1 MVQQFLE
8 NSKQYSLSGRT
19 VFWCKK
25 AKKVLKYIEKC
36 CNYFLK
42 MVTLDCRQDKLTY
55 IEGGKHDKNR
65 FSKLYG

>member
-1 MVQQFLE
+1 MF
-8 NSKQYSLSGRT
+8 
-19 VFWCKK
+19 KK